1 MRVLVIHNAYKFLG
15 GEDTVFNQEVK
26 AYHKLGYE
34 VKTLQKSNKNLS
46 VFDIIFCLWN
56 PKSYL
61 ETKRL
66 VKTLKPDIIHIHNF
80 IFKLSPSIFWAMSKD
95 IKVYL
100 TIHNYR
106 FLCPS
111 GTLFIDGQVDLSS
124 KSFQGLLK
132 NILKGVYQKSV
143 LKTAL
148 LVLIFKFNEAIGSF
162 NRIDTF
168 IFLTNF
174 SRDMHVGWKKRVFN
188 RHLIKP
194 NFMNAVDLKSSKA
207 SIDIIFAARISEE
220 KGLAKVLPILSKYNK
235 LTIAIVG
242 EGPDY
247 EKLKLQHQNCLHIK
261 FYGKQS
267 HENTIALL
275 GQSKFLLFPSI
286 WYEGMPMTI
295 IESFSL
301 GKPVIAHNFGAMKSM
316 IKHNM
321 NGLLYSSTDELDDIL
336 ENLSLVDYVNLSTN
350 ARIEFDSNYSQRI
363 GLENLK
369 RL

>member
-26 AYHKLGYE
+26 AYQKLGYE
-34 VKTLQKSNKNLS
+34 VKTFQKSNKDLS
-46 VFDIIFCLWN
+46 IFDLIFCLWN

-61 ETKRL
+61 ELRKL
-66 VKTLKPDIIHIHNF
+66 VKKFRPNIIHTHNF
-80 IFKLSPSIFWAMSKD
+80 IFKLSPSIFWAMNKD
-95 IKVYL
+95 AKVYL

-111 GTLFIDGQVDLSS
+111 GTLFIDGRIDLSS
-124 KSFQGLLK
+124 KTHFGLLK
-132 NILKGVYQKSV
+132 NIFKGVFQKSI

-148 LVLIFKFNEAIGSF
+148 LVLIFKFNKSIGSF
-162 NRIDTF
+162 KRINAF
-168 IFLTNF
+168 IFLTTF
-174 SRDMHVGWKKRVFN
+174 SRDIHVGWKKEVFN
-188 RHLIKP
+188 KNLIKP
-194 NFMNAVDLKSSKA
+194 NFLKAFNLESSNVC
-207 SIDIIFAARISEE
+207 IDIIFVGRISEE
-220 KGLAKVLPILSKYNK
+220 KGLEKVLPVLTKHRK
-235 LTIAIVG
+235 LTFAIVG

-247 EKLKLQHQNCLHIK
+247 EKLKLKYQKCLHIK

-267 HENTIALL
+267 HENTLALL
-275 GQSKFLLFPSI
+275 QKSKFLLFPSI

-301 GKPVIAHNFGAMKSM
+301 GKPIIAHNFGAMKVM
-316 IKHNM
+316 IKHRL
-321 NGLLYSSTDELDDIL
+321 NGLLYSSNDELDDIL
-336 ENLSLVDYVNLSTN
+336 NNLSQVDYVNLSNN
-350 ARIEFDSNYSQRI
+350 ARLEFESNYSQRI